1 MLKVEDNYVRKMVE
15 ADLELVL
22 SWRNHPDVRKYMYTQ
37 HEIAFEVHKS
47 WFKNAICDDR
57 QHLLIFEQNNN
68 PLGFI
73 KINQINKWG
82 VADWGFYLSP
92 DAPKGTGR
100 SLGKEAL
107 NYAFKCIF
115 LHKVC
120 GQSLGFNERSI
131 NFHLK
136 LGFKQEGT
144 LRQQHF
150 DGQKYHDIVH
160 FGLLATEWPNNS
172 EI

>member
-1 MLKVEDNYVRKMVE
+1 MLKIEENNVRKMVE
-15 ADLELVL
+15 ADLEIVL

-37 HEIAFEVHKS
+37 HEIPLEEHRN

-57 QHLLIFEQNNN
+57 RHLLIFEQNNN

-73 KINQINKWG
+73 NINQINQRG

-100 SLGKEAL
+100 SLGKVAL

-120 GQSLGFNERSI
+120 GQALGFNERSI

-150 DGQKYHDIVH
+150 DGQTYHDIVC